1 MSDKDKFVLLLLL
14 FSTVFISGCIFDK
27 GKGTINSDF
36 IPQTNLPSGYTYL
49 GIHETSVGIGNSS
62 LSAVEGVY
70 KYNGDDLYIQT
81 INNDNPDALI
91 AQYKLKYK
99 DANYNPFENVTV
111 NGHTALKVTD
121 YPTVNGQQK
130 PKYTVMWSKGKFL
143 IIVGSSTDS
152 YTVMALATVT
162 GG

>member
-1 MSDKDKFVLLLLL
+1 MSNKFGLLLLL

-27 GKGTINSDF
+27 EKETIKSDF
-36 IPQTNLPSGYTYL
+36 IPQTDLPSGYTYL
-49 GIHETSVGIGNSS
+49 GTHEASISIGNLS

-70 KYNGDDLYIQT
+70 RYNGNDLYIQT

-91 AQYKLKYK
+91 AEYKLRYK
-99 DANYNPFENVTV
+99 DANYSPFEDVTV

-121 YPTVNGQQK
+121 YATINGQQK
-130 PKYTVMWSKGKFL
+130 PKYTVMWSTGKFL

-152 YTVMALATVT
+152 YSVMAFATVT
-162 GG
+162 GS